1 MALSLQA
8 LQQILL
14 KARIT
19 IKNDTAANW
28 NTNNPVL
35 MKGEVG
41 IVIDS
46 SSPVKFKV
54 GDGVTAWNA
63 LADGQPTTLAQ
74 LSGDATHRTV
84 TDAQIAAWNKGTDLL
99 FSFDYQKYDPDIATT
114 TEQAEQKQIVKDI
127 VTSCKA
133 GKTPVI
139 FVQGL
144 LLYSA
149 RIGTNVIM
157 RYGKGVATVTSV
169 VGDSVYAELSDVVAG
184 KDASGGTSLLTATMI
199 FNFDGT
205 FTWEIET
212 ITSELLKTTQVIDT
226 LASTEVSAP
235 LSANQGRVL
244 KGLIDAM
251 PSSFGTA
258 ASKNV
263 GTAVGEVPVVG
274 ADGKLSTTVMPDL
287 TITDVFTV
295 ASQAAMLALNA
306 QKGDVAMRTDVSK
319 VFILAGDSA
328 SVLANWKEWL
338 VPASAVLSV
347 NSKTGTVVLA
357 SDDISEGS
365 NNLYM
370 TSARVKEVLEATA
383 KVVLDGGSSVL

>member
-99 FSFDYQKYDPDIATT
+99 FSFDYQKYNPDIATT
-114 TEQAEQKQIVKDI
+114 TEQAEQKQIVKNI
-127 VTSCKA
+127 VTSCNA
-133 GKTPVI
+133 GKIPVI
-139 FVQGL
+139 FVKSL
-144 LLYSA
+144 LLETPTDTTYCD
-149 RIGTNVIM
+149 
-157 RYGKGVATVTSV
+157 GVAIVRQVASDFVTATLSNV
-169 VGDSVYAELSDVVAG
+169 VASQNDDQFANILSATMAFHSDGSFSYDVDIILNNILQLDDVV
-184 KDASGGTSLLTATMI
+184 DNLTRTD
-199 FNFDGT
+199 NNR
-205 FTWEIET
+205 
-212 ITSELLKTTQVIDT
+212 
-226 LASTEVSAP
+226 P

-306 QKGDVAMRTDVSK
+306 QKGDVAMRTDLSK

-383 KVVLDGGSSVL
+383 NVVLDGGSSVL